1 MEGRI
6 SAKSHSGLVVSAKQ
20 GYAKNLLEAVA
31 LLEGFTPEISKA
43 FKRCTKENRLSLV
56 KQLVKL
62 GVNIE
67 DQNFEGTRVRS
78 NRDPLMMNPEY
89 ITLAIF
95 NHLGSDGSDE
105 GKSVIILYYQKQPL
119 ISSSDMYSDWSGGM
133 YRSSPGERSWSA
145 ILSDADYFYCVKI
158 DEEAA
163 KKAKQLR
170 ATRSK
175 MKAGAVN
182 LDRDKNK
189 QYKGKYDGMWHEY
202 QSSRMSDSRF
212 DKSGYLVDKSKYVK
226 LLMSLDLDTTMV
238 SFGKKLSSF
247 MTSIEDKYNELK
259 PILRSMSG
267 SEGDRDKVVALGS
280 IVTEGDRQFR
290 YVANALQQVNE
301 AKSAGVS
308 ESAINWY
315 IRDLRSQMKDA
326 KDWMISTSARM
337 KELGIDQ

>member
-1 MEGRI
+1 M
-6 SAKSHSGLVVSAKQ
+6 HSDL
-20 GYAKNLLEAVA
+20 
-31 LLEGFTPEISKA
+31 
-43 FKRCTKENRLSLV
+43 
-56 KQLVKL
+56 
-62 GVNIE
+62 
-67 DQNFEGTRVRS
+67 
-78 NRDPLMMNPEY
+78 
-89 ITLAIF
+89 
-95 NHLGSDGSDE
+95 
-105 GKSVIILYYQKQPL
+105 
-119 ISSSDMYSDWSGGM
+119 SGGM
-133 YRSSPGERSWSA
+133 YRRGPGERSWSA

-226 LLMSLDLDTTMV
+226 LLMSLDLDTAMV

-247 MTSIEDKYNELK
+247 VASLEGKYTELK

-267 SEGDRDKVVALGS
+267 SEDDRGKVVALGTL
-280 IVTEGDRQFR
+280 VTEGDKHFG

-301 AKSAGVS
+301 AKSDGIS

-315 IRDLRSQMKDA
+315 INDLRKQMKFA
-326 KDWMISTSARM
+326 KEWIDDTRKQLAR
-337 KELGIDQ
+337 KGIEL